1 MMQPQNWMAI
11 VVAAVA
17 AWVFGAVYYGLL
29 GKMWVAAQ
37 GETMDTLKAKNAG
50 KSAAAKAA
58 PFVISFIA
66 EIVMAAALSG
76 ILFHSAMSGPRQGAI
91 AGALIWLG
99 FVLTTIL
106 VNNAYAFRSL
116 KLTAI
121 DAGHWLGALIIIGAV
136 VGWLT

>member
-1 MMQPQNWMAI
+1 MMQPQNWTAI
-11 VVAAVA
+11 IVAAMA
-17 AWVFGAVYYGLL
+17 AWLFGAVYYSLL
-29 GKMWVAAQ
+29 GRMWVAAQ
-37 GETMDTLKAKNAG
+37 GETMDSLKARNAA
-50 KSAAAKAA
+50 KSAVAKAA
-58 PFVISFIA
+58 PFIISFIA

-76 ILFHSAMSGPRQGAI
+76 ILFHSAMSGPRRGAI
-91 AGALIWLG
+91 TGALIWLG

-106 VNNAYAFRSL
+106 VNNAYAFRGL

>member
-11 VVAAVA
+11 LVAAVA
-17 AWVFGAVYYGLL
+17 AWLFGAVYYGLL

-37 GETMDTLKAKNAG
+37 GETMDSLKARNAG

-76 ILFHSAMSGPRQGAI
+76 VLFHSAMSGPRQGAI
-91 AGALIWLG
+91 TGALIWFG

-106 VNNAYAFRSL
+106 VNNAYAFRSV

-121 DAGHWLGALIIIGAV
+121 DAGHWRGALIIIGAV
-136 VGWLT
+136 VGWFA

>member
-1 MMQPQNWMAI
+1 MMQPQNWTAI
-11 VVAAVA
+11 IVAGMA
-17 AWVFGAVYYGLL
+17 AWLFGAVYYGLL

-37 GETMDTLKAKNAG
+37 GETMESFRARNAG
-50 KSAAAKAA
+50 RSVAAKAA
-58 PFVISFIA
+58 LSFVA

-76 ILFHSAMSGPRQGAI
+76 VLFHSSMVGPRQGAI
-91 AGALIWLG
+91 TGALIWLG

-106 VNNAYAFRSL
+106 VNNAYTFRSL

-121 DAGHWLGALIIIGAV
+121 DAGHWLGVLIIIGAV

>member
-1 MMQPQNWMAI
+1 MMQPQNWTAI
-11 VVAAVA
+11 VVAAIA
-17 AWVFGAVYYGLL
+17 AWVFGAVYYGIL
-29 GKMWVAAQ
+29 GKTWVAAQ
-37 GETMDTLKAKNAG
+37 GETMDSLKTKNAG
-50 KSAAAKAA
+50 KSTAAKIA
-58 PFVISFIA
+58 PFIISFIA

-76 ILFHSAMSGPRQGAI
+76 ILFHSAMAGPRQGAI
-91 AGALIWLG
+91 TGALIWLG

-136 VGWLT
+136 VGWLH

>member
-1 MMQPQNWMAI
+1 MMQPQNWTEVM
-11 VVAAVA
+11 VAAAA

-29 GKMWVAAQ
+29 GRTWVAAQ
-37 GETMDTLKAKNAG
+37 GETMDGLKARNAR

-58 PFVISFIA
+58 PFIISFIA

-76 ILFHSAMSGPRQGAI
+76 ILFHSGMAGPRQGAI
-91 AGALIWLG
+91 TGALIWLG
-99 FVLTTIL
+99 FVLTTSL
-106 VNNAYAFRSL
+106 VNNAYTFRSL

-121 DAGHWLGALIIIGAV
+121 DAGHWLGVLIIIGAV

>member
-11 VVAAVA
+11 IVAAIA
-17 AWVFGAVYYGLL
+17 AWVFGAVYYGIL
-29 GKMWVAAQ
+29 GKTWIAAQ
-37 GETMDTLKAKNAG
+37 GETMDSLKARNAG

-58 PFVISFIA
+58 PFAISFIA

-91 AGALIWLG
+91 TGALIWLG

-136 VGWLT
+136 VGWFT

>member
-11 VVAAVA
+11 IAAAAA
-17 AWVFGAVYYGLL
+17 AWMFGALYYGLL
-29 GKMWVAAQ
+29 GKFWVAAQ
-37 GETMDTLKAKNAG
+37 GETMESLKAKNAG
-50 KSAAAKAA
+50 KSSAAKAA

-66 EIVMAAALSG
+66 EIMMATALSG
-76 ILFHSAMSGPRQGAI
+76 ILFHSAMAGPRQGAI

-106 VNNAYAFRSL
+106 VNNAYSFRSP

-121 DAGHWLGALIIIGAV
+121 DAGHWLGALVIIGAV
-136 VGWLT
+136 VGWLA